1 MIIFSTVLS
10 HEISISSG
18 RTQTSVCWPT
28 SESLWCLLVKNNLL
42 GSEKMVVKLF
52 DRTLYGRTRLWLAGF
67 KWCLLKLLKTNSF
80 QNALIKKKRG
90 CSVTLILSSVRLL
103 QWLSEMMTFPN
114 PSSSYPQSSN
124 SMSFSRLLL
133 TLALLSLPLPP
144 RPLPLSPSIFCS
156 IYFHCLFYSLE
167 ECIGLSVLQSFSKQ
181 KSFIVSLG
189 LI

>member
-1 MIIFSTVLS
+1 MFIFSTVLS

-80 QNALIKKKRG
+80 QNALVKKKEAALSPWFWVQSDSYNDFQRWWP
-90 CSVTLILSSVRLL
+90 SQIPPAPILSHQTPCPFHVYSSHLL
-103 QWLSEMMTFPN
+103 FFP
-114 PSSSYPQSSN
+114 S
-124 SMSFSRLLL
+124 
-133 TLALLSLPLPP
+133 LSLPAPC
-144 RPLPLSPSIFCS
+144 LSL
-156 IYFHCLFYSLE
+156 HLFSVPFTFTVYSTLW
-167 ECIGLSVLQSFSKQ
+167 KNA
-181 KSFIVSLG
+181 
-189 LI
+189 